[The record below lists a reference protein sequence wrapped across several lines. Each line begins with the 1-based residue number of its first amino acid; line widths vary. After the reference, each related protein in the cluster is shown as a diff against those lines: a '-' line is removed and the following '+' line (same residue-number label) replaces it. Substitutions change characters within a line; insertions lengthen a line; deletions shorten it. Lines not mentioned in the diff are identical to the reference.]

1 MTCSEQV
8 CSNCGLRAM
17 QKLHPATQRDAATC
31 CSRVQR
37 LRNSLEPRHQRTSA
51 SSPPTARRRDCRG
64 RRRSR
69 APTAAMEEQ
78 PAVAGT
84 AAAAVEEV
92 DAGTRLAQ
100 RHEQR
105 QGGRRHVLPPVL
117 PRQPRAVQLGG
128 GAYG

>member
-1 MTCSEQV
+1 
-8 CSNCGLRAM
+8 
-17 QKLHPATQRDAATC
+17 
-31 CSRVQR
+31 
-37 LRNSLEPRHQRTSA
+37 
-51 SSPPTARRRDCRG
+51 
-64 RRRSR
+64 
-69 APTAAMEEQ
+69 MEEQ